1 MAIQSLQTTAGAKGG
16 TKQMNLRGLT
26 IVVVICLVWAFN
38 FIAGAKGMQQFSPLM
53 FMVMRFALLLAL
65 TLPFLRLPPA
75 GQWFRLIAA
84 ALSIGSLHFCFM
96 FWALQRSED
105 VSSIAIIQ
113 QMYVPIAV
121 LLAIFMLGESIRWRT
136 ILAIGLAFT
145 GVLVLGFDPQ
155 VLSQPDALA
164 LALIS
169 AFFQALGSI
178 YMRSI
183 AGVSTLNFQAWT
195 AIISLPLLLS
205 LSLLLESGQ
214 LASMQTAEP
223 LHWASI
229 AFSTIGASI
238 IGHGLFYYMA
248 QRYPI
253 ATFSPYLL
261 MVPLFGVIF
270 GMLIWG
276 DRPGMRLMIGGAL
289 ILIGVLAIT
298 LRDRRKAKKLLR

>member
-1 MAIQSLQTTAGAKGG
+1 
-16 TKQMNLRGLT
+16 MNLRGLM
-26 IVVVICLVWAFN
+26 IMVVICLVWAFN
-38 FIAGAKGMQQFSPLM
+38 FIAGAKGMQQFSPLI
-53 FMVMRFALLLAL
+53 FMVMRFALLLTL

-105 VSSIAIIQ
+105 VSSIVIIQ
-113 QMYVPIAV
+113 QIYVPIAV
-121 LLAIFMLGESIRWRT
+121 LLAIFMLGESIGWRT
-136 ILAIGLAFT
+136 MLAIGLAFT

-155 VLSQPDALA
+155 VLSQPDALV

-178 YMRSI
+178 YMRGI
-183 AGVSTLNFQAWT
+183 IGVSTLNFQAWT
-195 AIISLPLLLS
+195 AIISLPVLLLLS
-205 LSLLLESGQ
+205 VVLESGQ
-214 LASMQTAEP
+214 LESIQTAEP

-253 ATFSPYLL
+253 STFSPYLL
-261 MVPLFGVIF
+261 MVPLFGV
-270 GMLIWG
+270 MLGVLLWG
-276 DRPGMRLMIGGAL
+276 DRPGMRLLIGGVL
-289 ILIGVLAIT
+289 ILIGILAIT
-298 LRDRRKAKKLLR
+298 LRVRRKAERMLR